1 MIVILSKG
9 FVQGSHVNYQVKGGS
24 FYLEQRTRL
33 DPDQKMLVV
42 QSWQHCKKK
51 NSSLKGQ
58 KMLVVQ
64 SWQQWRS
71 IKMLVHTYSTY

>member
-1 MIVILSKG
+1 MIIILSKG

-51 NSSLKGQ
+51 K
-58 KMLVVQ
+58 
-64 SWQQWRS
+64 
-71 IKMLVHTYSTY
+71 T

>member
-42 QSWQHCKKK
+42 QSWQQCKKK
-51 NSSLKGQ
+51 KI
-58 KMLVVQ
+58 LV
-64 SWQQWRS
+64 
-71 IKMLVHTYSTY
+71 